1 MEAPGLQN
9 LGWMLGS
16 IPRRRAYD
24 LRLRYR
30 RYGTLLIRTAHPAS
44 KSLVGIVSNSRVIEK
59 LHILG
64 WLNWHST
71 CLVSRH
77 FIGSNPV
84 LRAEREVNPQTKYN
98 QPYET
103 GCGNW
108 D

>member
-44 KSLVGIVSNSRVIEK
+44 KSLVGIVGNSRVHK
-59 LHILG
+59 SFNCTYSSSG
-64 WLNWHST
+64 
-71 CLVSRH
+71 
-77 FIGSNPV
+77 
-84 LRAEREVNPQTKYN
+84 RATPL
-98 QPYET
+98 
-103 GCGNW
+103 
-108 D
+108 